1 VTSDSEQ
8 LVALL
13 HTAWQGE
20 WYGVRVYG
28 EIAAARPAA
37 HEAATML
44 ELVVLETYVLGELT
58 VALLALGIEPETDP
72 VEAEADAD
80 VAAHVDDEWDALIT
94 WLGEDAESALAKYLP
109 LQALTAGDPSL
120 ALLAQLVI
128 DHERAL
134 ISFAER
140 TASGRADALD
150 DVRSLVRI
158 EH

>member
-1 VTSDSEQ
+1 
-8 LVALL
+8 
-13 HTAWQGE
+13 
-20 WYGVRVYG
+20 
-28 EIAAARPAA
+28 
-37 HEAATML
+37 
-44 ELVVLETYVLGELT
+44 
-58 VALLALGIEPETDP
+58 
-72 VEAEADAD
+72 
-80 VAAHVDDEWDALIT
+80 
-94 WLGEDAESALAKYLP
+94 LGEDAESALAKYLP